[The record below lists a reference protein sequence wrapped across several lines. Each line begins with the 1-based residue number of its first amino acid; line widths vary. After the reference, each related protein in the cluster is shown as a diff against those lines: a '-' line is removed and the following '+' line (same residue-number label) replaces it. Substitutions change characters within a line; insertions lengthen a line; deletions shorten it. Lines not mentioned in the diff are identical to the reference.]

1 MLANTRPIVSA
12 DDLANAVEDYM
23 NRLHD
28 ILQNMA
34 TKPQGQCDDLQYGT
48 MLRAVMERV
57 APKIATVRKLADA
70 ALGCMPMIKA
80 RQDDVTSHLL
90 KGTPRQVIM
99 PQPAI
104 TTLRPIPV
112 APGYFIE
119 ALPISALANVRAD
132 GRMYYIESRD
142 LFACII
148 NGVKYCGNIGEVV
161 RLKQPER
168 VTKCQ
173 RADCSGAMCNFY
185 HPQKQT
191 RNWKE
196 MHMRYLLD
204 REERLLGSRSNIP
217 EDMAR
222 MDQDSR
228 EMFIEL
234 GFHYFLLSQMVAFE
248 LKSSHFPGGK

>member
-1 MLANTRPIVSA
+1 MRPIVSA
-12 DDLANAVEDYM
+12 EDLANAIEEHM
-23 NRLHD
+23 TRLFD
-28 ILQNMA
+28 IVQNMA
-34 TKPQGQCDDLQYGT
+34 TKPQGSCDDLQYGT
-48 MLRAVMERV
+48 MLRALMEKV
-57 APKIATVRKLADA
+57 APKIANVRKLADN
-70 ALGCMPMIKA
+70 ALGNMPLIKA
-80 RQDDVTSHLL
+80 RQDDITSHLL
-90 KGTPRQVIM
+90 KGTPRQVIVPPPM
-99 PQPAI
+99 TGLAKPV
-104 TTLRPIPV
+104 PV

-119 ALPISALANVRAD
+119 AVPITALANVRAD
-132 GRMYYIESRD
+132 GRMYYIQNRD

-161 RLKQPER
+161 RTKQPER

-173 RADCSGAMCNFY
+173 RVECTGVCNFY

-222 MDQDSR
+222 MDKDAR
-228 EMFIEL
+228 EMFVEL
-234 GFHYFLLSQMVAFE
+234 GFHYFLLSQMVHYT
-248 LKSSHFPGGK
+248 LTHQK